1 VGSDRPGGTGIVR
14 PTDYL
19 RIVRRR
25 WWVLLVTTVIAM
37 SFAFVTR
44 PSSAAN
50 IKASQPNVR
59 YRATTTLIS
68 NPLGDGGATAGR
80 DYDRLSLLV
89 TTGEVP
95 KRVVKVLDVVR
106 WPGVQRDGIGGNCSS
121 GASSASSASS
131 AGGKSTG
138 GSDCGSP
145 KSGKRIRPG
154 AAGVTLGF
162 GGAITVTSTPDPT
175 TGSLA
180 ITAVSGTAKG
190 SAKVANLFA
199 TTLITYLNDLSQQ
212 KWDVQLYLNQ
222 QARSAA
228 QAQLRTIDAQIAV
241 AGLSPSELDAL
252 EITRETQL
260 RKLANATDA
269 IANLQQ
275 VGAAKTD
282 LRTLEA
288 ADPKQV
294 TIIVTS
300 GRGVTSESQR
310 MLFGAAIGFFIGLA
324 ILILIEVLS
333 SRIRDVPGT
342 EGAARMP
349 VIAEI
354 PVVRMER
361 GEKFRVATML
371 DPSSLMSE
379 AYRSL
384 RTSLIAMWQRHPK
397 NYRPATAEG
406 EVPPPALRTLLVTSP
421 GPAEGK
427 SISAVNLAAAFA
439 ESGMSVLV
447 IDADF
452 RRPQLHKYFQGSPT
466 PCVLDLA
473 PNATAADCEA
483 IVQESGI
490 PNVRFIASAPTR
502 TDPGHAIAA
511 AKHAATLGKELV
523 DIVIVDS
530 PPILLANDA
539 AELSTFV
546 DATVVMARAGW
557 TRRGGVV
564 AAADLLRRLEA
575 TVVGVVL
582 VGAEHGARAG
592 YYGYY
597 GYYGYGYGYAHPG
610 ETPKLQ
616 RMFPWR
622 TPKPAPM
629 VRPRPEDQQVPVGAY
644 ERADGGP
651 EADLDLTSED

>member
-1 VGSDRPGGTGIVR
+1 MPRSVGARGRGDCKIVR
-14 PTDYL
+14 PADYL
-19 RIVRRR
+19 RIIRRR

-44 PSSAAN
+44 PSSAAGV
-50 IKASQPNVR
+50 KASQPNLR
-59 YRATTTLIS
+59 YRASTTLIANLVGEAGTS
-68 NPLGDGGATAGR
+68 GR
-80 DYDRLSLLV
+80 DYDRLALLT

-95 KRVVKVLDVVR
+95 TRVADALDQAR
-106 WPGVQRDGIGGNCSS
+106 WPQVLRNSSS
-121 GASSASSASS
+121 GCEDAKAEGGAAPRKAGSSS
-131 AGGKSTG
+131 
-138 GSDCGSP
+138 CGS
-145 KSGKRIRPG
+145 SGSSRRVRGG
-154 AAGVTLGF
+154 AAGVTLGY
-162 GGAITVTSTPDPT
+162 GGTISVSAVPDPS

-180 ITAVSGTAKG
+180 INAEAG
-190 SAKVANLFA
+190 SAKGAARVANLFA
-199 TTLITYLNDLSQQ
+199 STLVEYLNELNTRRWES
-212 KWDVQLYLNQ
+212 QLYVNQ
-222 QARSAA
+222 LAKTSAINR
-228 QAQLRTIDAQIAV
+228 LREIDAQFAS
-241 AGLSPSELDAL
+241 AGGSFADLDAL
-252 EITRETQL
+252 EISREAQI
-260 RKLANATDA
+260 RKLANADGA
-269 IANLQQ
+269 ISSLEES
-275 VGAAKTD
+275 GPLKSD
-282 LRTLEA
+282 LKTLEA
-288 ADPKQV
+288 ADPTRV
-294 TIIVTS
+294 TIVVTA

-324 ILILIEVLS
+324 ILILIEMLS

-371 DPSSLMSE
+371 DPTSLMSE

-384 RTSLIAMWQRHPK
+384 RTSLVAMWHRHPK
-397 NYRPATAEG
+397 NYRPGAEG
-406 EVPPPALRTLLVTSP
+406 DTPELRMLLVTSP

-439 ESGMSVLV
+439 ETGQSVLV

-452 RRPQLHKYFQGSPT
+452 RRPQLHKYFQGTTDPNILDVAPDAT
-466 PCVLDLA
+466 PADL
-473 PNATAADCEA
+473 EA
-483 IVQESGI
+483 IMQESGI
-490 PNVRFIASAPTR
+490 PGVRFISSAPTR
-502 TDPGHAIAA
+502 TDPGRAIEA
-511 AKHAATLGKELV
+511 AKRVATLGRECV

-546 DATVVMARAGW
+546 DATVMMSRAGW

-564 AAADLLRRLEA
+564 AASDLLRRLEA
-575 TVVGVVL
+575 VVVGIVL

-610 ETPKLQ
+610 EVPKLQ

-629 VRPRPEDQQVPVGAY
+629 VRPRPSDQQVPVGAS
-644 ERADGGP
+644 EARADP
-651 EADLDLTSED
+651 DLDLTSED

>member
-1 VGSDRPGGTGIVR
+1 VR
-14 PTDYL
+14 PADYL
-19 RIVRRR
+19 RIIRRR

-44 PSSAAN
+44 PSSAASV
-50 IKASQPNVR
+50 KAAQPNLR

-68 NPLGDGGATAGR
+68 NPIGDSSTSGR
-80 DYDRLSLLV
+80 DYDRLALLI

-95 KRVVKVLDVVR
+95 TRVADALDQVR
-106 WPGVQRDGIGGNCSS
+106 WPEVQRNSKEDCEESTSGGGAAGAPTKS
-121 GASSASSASS
+121 GSN
-131 AGGKSTG
+131 
-138 GSDCGSP
+138 CGSP
-145 KSGKRIRPG
+145 RTGKRVAPG
-154 AAGVTLGF
+154 AAGVTLGY
-162 GGAITVTSTPDPT
+162 GGTINVTATPDPT

-180 ITAVSGTAKG
+180 ITAVSGSAKG

-199 TTLITYLNDLSQQ
+199 TTLVGYLNDLNQQ
-212 KWDVQLYLNQ
+212 RWDSQLYLNQ
-222 QARSAA
+222 LAKSSA
-228 QAQLRTIDAQIAV
+228 QNQLRVIDAQMA
-241 AGLSPSELDAL
+241 APGTSLSELDAL
-252 EITRETQL
+252 DISREAQL
-260 RKLANATDA
+260 RKLANADEA
-269 IANLQQ
+269 IATLQ
-275 VGAAKTD
+275 GGGPAKSD
-282 LRTLEA
+282 LKTLEA

-294 TIIVTS
+294 TIIVTA
-300 GRGVTSESQR
+300 GKGVASESQR

-324 ILILIEVLS
+324 ILILLETLS

-371 DPSSLMSE
+371 DPTSLMSE

-384 RTSLIAMWQRHPK
+384 RTSLVAMWQRHPK
-397 NYRPATAEG
+397 NYRPGSDA
-406 EVPPPALRTLLVTSP
+406 PPPPLRMLLVTSP

-439 ESGMSVLV
+439 ENGQSVLV

-452 RRPQLHKYFQGSPT
+452 RRPQLHKYFQGSADPNI
-466 PCVLDLA
+466 LDLA
-473 PNATAADCEA
+473 PNATVADCEA
-483 IVQESGI
+483 IMQESGI
-490 PNVRFIASAPTR
+490 PGVRFIPSAPTR

-511 AKHAATLGKELV
+511 AKLAATLGRECV

-564 AAADLLRRLEA
+564 AASDLLRRLEA
-575 TVVGVVL
+575 VVVGIVL

-610 ETPKLQ
+610 EVPKLQ

-629 VRPRPEDQQVPVGAY
+629 VRPRPSGEQVPVGA
-644 ERADGGP
+644 ADSRP
-651 EADLDLTSED
+651 DPDLDLTSED

>member
-1 VGSDRPGGTGIVR
+1 MRPA
-14 PTDYL
+14 DYL
-19 RIVRRR
+19 RIIRRR

-44 PSSAAN
+44 PSSAASV
-50 IKASQPNVR
+50 KAAQPKLR

-68 NPLGDGGATAGR
+68 NPVGDGGATSGR
-80 DYDRLSLLV
+80 DYDRLALLI

-95 KRVVKVLDVVR
+95 NRVADELDQVR
-106 WPGVQRDGIGGNCSS
+106 WPEVQRNSKSDCSQSSS
-121 GASSASSASS
+121 GGGASGAPSKSGSSS
-131 AGGKSTG
+131 
-138 GSDCGSP
+138 CGSP
-145 KSGKRIRPG
+145 RSGKRVAPG
-154 AAGVTLGF
+154 AAGVTLGY
-162 GGAITVTSTPDPT
+162 GGSITVTATPDPT

-180 ITAVSGTAKG
+180 ITAVSGSAKG

-199 TTLITYLNDLSQQ
+199 TTLVAYLNDLNQQ
-212 KWDVQLYLNQ
+212 KWDSQLYLNQ
-222 QARSAA
+222 LAKTSA
-228 QAQLRTIDAQIAV
+228 QTQLRSIDAQIA
-241 AGLSPSELDAL
+241 SPGSSQSDIDAL
-252 EITRETQL
+252 GISREAQL
-260 RKLANATDA
+260 RKLANADDA
-269 IANLQQ
+269 ISTLQQ
-275 VGAAKTD
+275 TGPAKSD
-282 LRTLEA
+282 LKTLEA

-294 TIIVTS
+294 TIIVTA
-300 GRGVTSESQR
+300 GQGVTSESQR

-371 DPSSLMSE
+371 DPTSLMSE

-384 RTSLIAMWQRHPK
+384 RTSLVAMWQRHPK
-397 NYRPATAEG
+397 NYRPGADPDATA
-406 EVPPPALRTLLVTSP
+406 PPLRVLLVTSP

-439 ESGMSVLV
+439 ENGQSVLV

-452 RRPQLHKYFQGSPT
+452 RRPQLHKYFQGSPN
-466 PCVLDLA
+466 PNILDLQ

-483 IVQESGI
+483 IMQESGI
-490 PNVRFIASAPTR
+490 PNVRFISSAPTR

-511 AKHAATLGKELV
+511 AKHAATLGKECV

-546 DATVVMARAGW
+546 DATVMLSRAGW

-575 TVVGVVL
+575 TVVGIVL

-610 ETPKLQ
+610 EVPKLR

-629 VRPRPEDQQVPVGAY
+629 VRPRPSDAQVPVGVA
-644 ERADGGP
+644 EGGV
-651 EADLDLTSED
+651 ESDLDLTSED